1 MQPELLAKRLKSSEF
16 FNQLDEES
24 LAQLASQAKWQ
35 VFVPNAVVFW
45 EGEEESHLFYLLY
58 GSLKALK
65 SSNDGREQVLKFVQP
80 GDFFNEVG
88 VFAQKPNPAT
98 VVALEES
105 GIWLIPRSALES
117 IITAQ
122 PHFAMRIIERMAERV
137 ITLADLVSDMT
148 LKSVTVRFI
157 ELMLAQS
164 QGDSIERRRWNNLT
178 ELAPRLGTVPDVL
191 SRVVRE
197 LSKAGLIE
205 IDRQKIR
212 IKDWEGL
219 KKRLL

>member
-1 MQPELLAKRLKSSEF
+1 MQTQLLTKRLKSSEF
-16 FNQLDEES
+16 FSQLDDDV
-24 LAQLASQAKWQ
+24 LAQLAEQAIWQ
-35 VFVPNAVVFW
+35 VFAPNAVLFW
-45 EGEEESHLFYLLY
+45 EGDVESHLFYLLY

-65 SSNDGREQVLKFVQP
+65 LSTDGREQVLSFVRP

-98 VVALEES
+98 AVALEES
-105 GIWLIPRSALES
+105 GVWLIPRTALETL
-117 IITAQ
+117 ITTH
-122 PHFAMRIIERMAERV
+122 PFFAMRVIERMAERV

-148 LKSVTVRFI
+148 LKSVTARFI
-157 ELMLAQS
+157 ELLVSQA
-164 QGDSIERRRWNNLT
+164 QGDSIERRRWNHIS
-178 ELAPRLGTVPDVL
+178 ELAARLGTVPDVL

-205 IDRQKIR
+205 MNRQQIR

-219 KKRLL
+219 KKQVE